1 MALTNQQRKT
11 LILAEIG
18 DDGTA
23 EDLWSSILDKAQSA
37 AKRLAPITAEYYADL
52 VDLECKL
59 LAIDVLLGS
68 VRASYDVAA
77 DQTRLTRSQ
86 LVTNLLK
93 LRTETVT
100 LRDTFVTARKRGA
113 APKVGVL
120 TTKAPVV
127 SPTWYSDANDI
138 LYQGDPNQQPIRVQP

>member
-1 MALTNQQRKT
+1 MALTDQQRKV

-37 AKRLAPITAEYYADL
+37 AKRLAPTTAEYYADL

-86 LVTNLLK
+86 LVSC
-93 LRTETVT
+93 
-100 LRDTFVTARKRGA
+100 ARRRSRCA
-113 APKVGVL
+113 
-120 TTKAPVV
+120 TR
-127 SPTWYSDANDI
+127 S
-138 LYQGDPNQQPIRVQP
+138 